1 MDPRTNL
8 GGVRAYKNPIEIH
21 GIAATITVPINS
33 ATM

>member
-1 MDPRTNL
+1 MMPLDSAAQT
-8 GGVRAYKNPIEIH
+8 YKNPIEIH